1 MWNENSSSSPTA
13 AIGDATATTRR
24 AIPSAKS
31 AIRQPGTGCARR
43 VSVRTRTA

>member
-13 AIGDATATTRR
+13 AIGDATATTRS

-31 AIRQPGTGCARR
+31 AIRHPGTGCPRR
-43 VSVRTRTA
+43 ASVRARIA